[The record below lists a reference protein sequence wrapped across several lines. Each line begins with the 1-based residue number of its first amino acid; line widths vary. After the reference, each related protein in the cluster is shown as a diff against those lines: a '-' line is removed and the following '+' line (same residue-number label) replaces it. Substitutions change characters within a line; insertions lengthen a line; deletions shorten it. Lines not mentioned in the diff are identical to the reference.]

1 MMANAELVAPTTEDT
16 QKHCRA
22 FISRGEAGVKCQAGV
37 AIVIDQL
44 RLSYIVEY
52 VTDYEKETFNK
63 DTLKMLVETT
73 RYHHPNIISQT
84 VANKINS
91 VANLDEF
98 KSLMLE
104 LLNEAIYLDY
114 VHQEPCKK
122 T

>member
-1 MMANAELVAPTTEDT
+1 
-16 QKHCRA
+16 
-22 FISRGEAGVKCQAGV
+22 
-37 AIVIDQL
+37 
-44 RLSYIVEY
+44 
-52 VTDYEKETFNK
+52 
-63 DTLKMLVETT
+63 MLVETT

-104 LLNEAIYLDY
+104 LLNEAIYLDC